1 MDRKLSLP
9 LGSTSEKLRA
19 DVRQATAK
27 VPQTAQQMAWIRAEV
42 KAGNELDVSIDYIYT
57 EEH

>member
-9 LGSTSEKLRA
+9 LGSTSQKLRA

-27 VPQTAQQMAWIRAEV
+27 VDKTAQQMAWIRAEV
-42 KAGNELDVSIDYIYT
+42 KAGNELDFTIETLED
-57 EEH
+57 